1 MTSKPNSLVIEDA
14 LHRAGLE
21 WLVDYWG
28 ADKTKYLDETR
39 QAISDFIDYYQ
50 RRFKHEPD
58 PIRLMAE
65 NPEQGRAFFQFDT
78 LNASPEMMAMAW
90 RILEGC
96 EVTRIDLHYDR
107 DVSLSLKI
115 CLRTP
120 YGVNEEYSSNHWAD
134 FRVLRH
140 FGTVNSE
147 NRLSID
153 GYYAP
158 R

>member
-1 MTSKPNSLVIEDA
+1 MTSKPNSKVVEDA
-14 LHRAGLE
+14 LHRAGLT

-28 ADKTKYLDETR
+28 ADKTEYLDETR

-50 RRFKHEPD
+50 HRFGQEPD
-58 PIRLMAE
+58 PIRLMEE
-65 NPEQGRAFFQFDT
+65 NPIKGRAFFQFDT
-78 LNASPEMMAMAW
+78 LMASPAMKAMAW

-96 EVTRIDLHYDR
+96 DVARIDLHYDR
-107 DVSLSLKI
+107 EATLSLKV

-120 YGVNEEYSSNHWAD
+120 DGDNEEYSSNHWAD

-140 FGTVNSE
+140 FGTVKSE

-153 GYYAP
+153 GYYAS